1 MNINFKKLQ
10 WFQTLHDQLIQ
21 KAEIFCNTRDLEY
34 TYIVFSA
41 IDQFEVDF
49 EIVIVDDYDDVCRT
63 YKVSIARELFEL
75 DLDAFRVESIKL
87 FEQEIVEKQRQR
99 LAREAEIKAAMQR
112 QVEENE
118 RAEYARLKVKFG
130 DA

>member
-1 MNINFKKLQ
+1 MNINLKKLE
-10 WFQTLHDQLIQ
+10 WFKTLHEQLIQ

-49 EIVIVDDYDDVCRT
+49 DIVMVDDYDNVCRT

-75 DLDAFRVESIKL
+75 DLDTFRVESIKL
-87 FEQEIVEKQRQR
+87 FKQEIADKRRRAIVAKEEMAARVKQ
-99 LAREAEIKAAMQR
+99 
-112 QVEENE
+112 QVEEND